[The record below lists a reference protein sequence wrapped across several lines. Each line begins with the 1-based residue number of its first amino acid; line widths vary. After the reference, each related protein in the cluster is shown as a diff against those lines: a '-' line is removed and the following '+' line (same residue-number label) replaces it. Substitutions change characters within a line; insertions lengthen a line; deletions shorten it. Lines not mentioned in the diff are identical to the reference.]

1 MLHRW
6 EVGQCA
12 TVRPEHEGGLNSSR
26 VSGWLCCVRKDG
38 CTRATRAACCRVDRD
53 YRVDGLTVALSE
65 DTDTPTMGN
74 TKIENGSAEIIC
86 LLVLDCC
93 GWADM
98 FLPRR
103 LQYYLNPSVSLTR
116 NVSSVLRQHWQGYR
130 SEKFPACVPARRLR
144 QAASRNPA
152 AC

>member
-6 EVGQCA
+6 EVGQCV
-12 TVRPEHEGGLNSSR
+12 TS
-26 VSGWLCCVRKDG
+26 
-38 CTRATRAACCRVDRD
+38 TRRSEQLACLGVAVLRAQRRLYACHTCRLLQVDRD

-93 GWADM
+93 GWADV

-103 LQYYLNPSVSLTR
+103 LLPI
-116 NVSSVLRQHWQGYR
+116 
-130 SEKFPACVPARRLR
+130 
-144 QAASRNPA
+144 
-152 AC
+152 